1 MRVELNQE
9 LVNRKR
15 KHAQYLFFISMGILI
30 ASFVIINPQ
39 LITGQT
45 TEPDFFMAVILPTLV
60 LPIALVV
67 TLASVNMTNQWIRQP
82 RPEHLLQ
89 EGIKGLSNK
98 SVLYQFYHSPANH
111 VLICPQGVF
120 AIVTRYQNG
129 THRVNGDSWST
140 DSSFF
145 GRLLRVFRR
154 DGIGDPTKEAREAAA
169 HVQGLIAP
177 IAPEVTVQ
185 PLIVFTDSTAQII
198 AENPTVPVLFANPKT
213 EPNLI
218 DYMRKLPKEGYQTLT
233 REQIAA
239 FEAATLPQSEG

>member
-1 MRVELNQE
+1 MRVEFNQE
-9 LVNRKR
+9 LVKRKR
-15 KHAQYLFFISMGILI
+15 RNAQYLFFISMGILI

-39 LITGQT
+39 LLTGQT
-45 TEPDFFMAVILPTLV
+45 TEPDFFMSVILPTLV
-60 LPIALVV
+60 LPIALIV

-82 RPEHLLQ
+82 RPENILQ

-98 SVLYQFYHSPANH
+98 SVLYQFYHAPAHH

-129 THRVNGDSWST
+129 VYQVEGDSWQT
-140 DSSFF
+140 EESFF
-145 GRLLRVFRR
+145 SKLLRVFRR
-154 DGIGDPTKEAREAAA
+154 DGIGNPSQEAREAAA

-177 IAPEVTVQ
+177 VASGVTVK
-185 PLIVFTDSTAQII
+185 PLVVFTDSSARIT
-198 AENPTVPVLFANPKT
+198 AENSNVPVLFANPKA

-218 DYMRKLPKEGYQTLT
+218 DYMRKLPKESYESLT

-239 FEAATLPQSEG
+239 FEAATLPTNEA